1 MMRYNFCIALDQA
14 RLSGSITKM
23 LAKFQNDTK
32 SVTSDL
38 KASEVSKRD
47 PVKILL
53 LYMNVNRQPYEKKT
67 AWNLSALEMIDWQI

>member
-38 KASEVSKRD
+38 KASQVSKRD

-53 LYMNVNRQPYEKKT
+53 LYMNVNRQPYEKKSHGT
-67 AWNLSALEMIDWQI
+67 CLR